1 MADLNPTET
10 GLTVKICDGDS
21 NEKVAVITSDP
32 GASEVGLVV
41 REAARGSQDSAN
53 SIPVVIANDQEP
65 IDVALVGD
73 RDDIV
78 NQETLIS
85 LTTTETT
92 ILTAG
97 AGGVFHDIMT
107 ITVTGNRDV
116 GITFRDS
123 TGGTIK
129 LVINLDQNAPFVHMA
144 FSGALIQTTAANN
157 WTAQL
162 DASNAT
168 VAITITAIGRTS

>member
-1 MADLNPTET
+1 MADIDPTES
-10 GLTVKICDGDS
+10 GLTVKICDGTA
-21 NEKVAVITSDP
+21 NEMVSVLTTDP
-32 GASEVGLVV
+32 SASEPGLIV
-41 REAARGSQDSAN
+41 RETARGSQDSAN

-85 LTTTETT
+85 TTTAETT

-107 ITVTGNRDV
+107 ITITGNRDV
-116 GITFRDS
+116 GITFRDA
-123 TGGTIK
+123 TAGTIK
-129 LVINLDQNAPFVHMA
+129 LVINLDQNAPFVHLP
-144 FSGALIQTTAANN
+144 FSGALVQTTAANN

-162 DASNAT
+162 DASNAV
-168 VAITITAIGRTS
+168 VAITVTAIGRTS